1 MLRKLRLEGGE
12 SNALLVHCDCVLV
25 IMIMMMVTVMRMVK
39 VTLVH
44 HHPVLLIKMVKWH
57 ISQASKQE
65 SLLKP
70 T

>member
-44 HHPVLLIKMVKWH
+44 YHPVLLIKMVKWH

-70 T
+70 I